1 MSREYVV
8 NFAPLY
14 CGVHKFEF
22 KIDKDFL
29 KQFEIE
35 DICDANLD
43 LKLTLDKTD
52 ELMTFLFEISGD
64 MVVLCD
70 RCLEPMSVP
79 TSIKQTCRVKL
90 GEKFGE
96 IDDDFFEI
104 PQTERTFDFGQLI
117 YEAVVLSRPIRCVHP
132 EGEEGSEACNSRMA
146 ELIDSCREE
155 QTTETDPRWDI
166 LKQIKF
172 D

>member
-8 NFAPLY
+8 NFAPLS

-29 KQFEIE
+29 EQFEIE

-43 LKLTLDKTD
+43 LKLTLDKKD
-52 ELMTFLFEISGD
+52 ELMTFFFDISGN

-70 RCLEPMSVP
+70 RCLEQMSIPV
-79 TSIKQTCRVKL
+79 SIKQTYRVKL
-90 GEKFGE
+90 GEKFEE

-104 PQTERTFDFGQLI
+104 PLTERTFDFGHLI

-132 EGEEGSEACNSRMA
+132 EGEEGSETCNSRMA
-146 ELIDSCREE
+146 ELIDSCQEE
-155 QTTETDPRWDI
+155 QTTETDPRWDV